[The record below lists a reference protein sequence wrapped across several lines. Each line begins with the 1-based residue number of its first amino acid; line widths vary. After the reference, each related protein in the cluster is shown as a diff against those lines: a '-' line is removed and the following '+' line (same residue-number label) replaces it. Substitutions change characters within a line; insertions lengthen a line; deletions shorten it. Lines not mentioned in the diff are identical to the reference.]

1 MYFIRSK
8 YWNVFVEYE
17 KSETSFKETEQV
29 FEKRFN
35 VRDTIHIYIKR
46 IRVIYPQE
54 DAIKQICIA

>member
-1 MYFIRSK
+1 MNSLKLVY
-8 YWNVFVEYE
+8 
-17 KSETSFKETEQV
+17 KETEQV

-46 IRVIYPQE
+46 IQVIYPQE